1 MEEICLPHI
10 FLHVLCFRASQI
22 TSNDSGGKRLAAALT
37 ETRFGACNINLEMKH
52 AALIPPRFL
61 LQRGRGERERED
73 EEEARNKLI
82 ISTTFIAQQILS
94 LPDVDVRRRYIHWQ
108 CFFECLET

>member
-10 FLHVLCFRASQI
+10 FLHVLCFRASQM

-37 ETRFGACNINLEMKH
+37 ETRFGACNINLEMKQ

-61 LQRGRGERERED
+61 LQREEEEEE
-73 EEEARNKLI
+73 EEEASEEQTNIHNIYYTADLV
-82 ISTTFIAQQILS
+82 ST
-94 LPDVDVRRRYIHWQ
+94 
-108 CFFECLET
+108 